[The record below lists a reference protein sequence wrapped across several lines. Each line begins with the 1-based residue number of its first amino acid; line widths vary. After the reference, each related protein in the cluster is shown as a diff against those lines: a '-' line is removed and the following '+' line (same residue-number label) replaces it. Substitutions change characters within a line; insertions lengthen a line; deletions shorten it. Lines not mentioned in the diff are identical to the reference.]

1 MVFAVSFKELK
12 VLMNMGNVMGNVE
25 WLSKDIRF
33 AIAFYKLPF
42 L

>member
-33 AIAFYKLPF
+33 AIFFIRRPF
-42 L
+42 